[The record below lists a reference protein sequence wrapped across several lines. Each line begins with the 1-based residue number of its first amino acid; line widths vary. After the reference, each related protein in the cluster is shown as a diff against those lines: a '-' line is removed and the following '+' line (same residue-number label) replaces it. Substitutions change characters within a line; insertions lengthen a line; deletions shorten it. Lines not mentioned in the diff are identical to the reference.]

1 MPDAKTRALAYSNSL
16 LEQSLGEFMKQYL
29 TLLQDVMESGVEKGD
44 RTGTGTRSVFGRQLR
59 YDLAEGFPL
68 LTTKKLHIRSI
79 LHELLWFLSGETN
92 IKYLQ
97 DNGVSIWNAW
107 ATESGELGPVYG
119 AQWRNWPGA
128 DGQVFDQVAALV
140 DSLKNNPDSR
150 RHIINGWNVAL
161 LPDETKKPWEN
172 AEAGLMAL
180 PPCHLLYQFY
190 VANGKL
196 STSLYLR
203 SNDLFLGNPY
213 NTASLAFLTHMLA
226 QQCDLEVGE
235 IVMSIGD
242 AHIYSNHFDQVNE
255 QLSRTPGSLPQLVI
269 KRKPASIF
277 DYQFDDFD
285 IVNYESQAHISAP
298 IAI

>member
-1 MPDAKTRALAYSNSL
+1 
-16 LEQSLGEFMKQYL
+16 MKQYL
-29 TLLQDVMESGVEKGD
+29 SLLQDVMQNGVEKGD

-59 YDLAEGFPL
+59 YDLAKGFPL
-68 LTTKKLHIRSI
+68 LTSKKLHIRSI

-119 AQWRNWPGA
+119 AQWRRWQGV
-128 DGQVFDQVAALV
+128 DDQVFDQVSALV
-140 DSLKNNPDSR
+140 DGLKNNPDSR
-150 RHIINGWNVAL
+150 RHIISGWNVAL

-190 VANGKL
+190 VAGGKL
-196 STSLYLR
+196 SASLYIR

-226 QQCDLEVGE
+226 QQCDLEVGD
-235 IVMSIGD
+235 IIISIGD
-242 AHIYSNHFDQVNE
+242 AHIYSNHFEQVNE
-255 QLSRTPGSLPQLVI
+255 QLTRKPGRLPQLVI

-277 DYQFDDFD
+277 DYQFDDFE
-285 IVNYESQAHISAP
+285 IVNYEPQAHISAP
-298 IAI
+298 IAV

>member
-1 MPDAKTRALAYSNSL
+1 
-16 LEQSLGEFMKQYL
+16 MKQYL
-29 TLLQDVMESGVEKGD
+29 ALLQDVMENGVEKGD
-44 RTGTGTRSVFGRQLR
+44 RTGTGTRSVLGRQVR

-97 DNGVSIWNAW
+97 DNGVSIWNDW

-119 AQWRNWPGA
+119 AQWRRWAGE
-128 DGQVFDQVAALV
+128 DGQIFDQVAALV
-140 DSLKNNPDSR
+140 DGLKNNPDSR
-150 RHIINGWNVAL
+150 RHIISGWNVAL
-161 LPDETKKPWEN
+161 LPDESKKPWEN

-196 STSLYLR
+196 SASLYIR

-226 QQCDLEVGE
+226 QQCDLDVGE

-242 AHIYSNHFDQVNE
+242 AHIYTNHFEQVKM
-255 QLSRTPGSLPQLVI
+255 QLARTPGALPKLVI
-269 KRKPASIF
+269 KRKPDSIF
-277 DYQFDDFD
+277 DYQFDDFE
-285 IVNYESQAHISAP
+285 IVDYVSQAHIAAP
-298 IAI
+298 IAV

>member
-1 MPDAKTRALAYSNSL
+1 
-16 LEQSLGEFMKQYL
+16 MKQYL
-29 TLLQDVMESGVEKGD
+29 ALLQDVMENGVDKGD

-59 YDLAEGFPL
+59 YDLSEGFPL

-92 IKYLQ
+92 IQYLK
-97 DNGVSIWNAW
+97 DNGVSIWDEW
-107 ATESGELGPVYG
+107 ATEAGELGPVYG

-128 DGQVFDQVAALV
+128 DGQVYDQVEALV
-140 DSLKNNPDSR
+140 DGLKNNPNSR
-150 RHIINGWNVAL
+150 RHIISGWNVAL
-161 LPDETKKPWEN
+161 LPDESKKPWEN

-190 VANGKL
+190 VAEGKL
-196 STSLYLR
+196 SASLYIR

-226 QQCDLEVGE
+226 QQCDLDVGE

-242 AHIYSNHFDQVNE
+242 AHIYANHFEQVE
-255 QLSRTPGSLPQLVI
+255 TQLKRKPGPLPQLCI
-269 KRKPASIF
+269 KRKPDSIF
-277 DYQFDDFD
+277 DYRFDDFE
-285 IVNYESQAHISAP
+285 IVDYEAQAHISAP
-298 IAI
+298 IAV